1 MLDIA
6 TLTLWLI
13 TVNVQF
19 ENSDQTFSTYNTQIS
34 FQHELV
40 CNRALSRTEQMFE
53 KSFLEYWY
61 NQQDQEE
68 YEDLTI
74 KNYNFSCK
82 EWYLASDGE
91 WYMVGEVPI
100 IET

>member
-19 ENSDQTFSTYNTQIS
+19 ENSDQIFSTYNTQVS

-91 WYMVGEVPI
+91 WYMVGEVPT